1 MSNFSRSE
9 ANMPASP
16 DCRCSRVGAD
26 PISPEVTPRQRAA
39 LGLSLLSLA
48 ALAPLAV
55 ALACQPAEDHAV
67 KPKKSVELKGDVR
80 APPAAVPVA
89 TVDPM
94 PRRLWVQPGS
104 PAKKVADALRAEH
117 PNDAALLD
125 RIAETPAAVWLGG
138 WTKEPQK
145 AVASIVSEARRQSAV
160 PVLVA
165 YNIPNRDCGQ
175 HSAGGKADGKSYL
188 AWIEQV
194 AAGVGKGEAIVV
206 LEPDALTQLDCLT
219 DAQRDE
225 RLALL
230 RAAVTTFGAH
240 PGARVYLDGGHPDS
254 LPVSEMAARLED
266 AGVRQSRGFALNVSN
281 FVATGKNIKYG
292 DALSRTLGGDLH
304 YVVDTSR
311 NGHGANGEWC
321 NPFGRALG
329 EDPTLNPGLR
339 RGDAFLWVK
348 RPGESDG
355 TCHGGPAAGQF
366 WGGYALELAKAAW
379 EPELP
384 AVVDASR

>member
-1 MSNFSRSE
+1 M
-9 ANMPASP
+9 AT
-16 DCRCSRVGAD
+16 D
-26 PISPEVTPRQRAA
+26 PISPEVTPRQRVAV
-39 LGLSLLSLA
+39 GLSLLSLV

-55 ALACQPAEDHAV
+55 ALACQPAEDHSV
-67 KPKKSVELKGDVR
+67 KPQKPVELKGDVK
-80 APPAAVPVA
+80 APPAAVPA
-89 TVDPM
+89 APLDPM
-94 PRRLWVQPGS
+94 PRRLWTQPGA
-104 PAKKVADALRAEH
+104 PAKKVADALRAQN
-117 PNDAALLD
+117 PDDAALLD
-125 RIAETPAAVWLGG
+125 RMAKTPAGVWLGG
-138 WTKEPQK
+138 WTKDPK
-145 AVASIVSEARRQSAV
+145 KTVASIVAEAARTSAV

-188 AWIEQV
+188 TWISEV
-194 AAGVGKGEAIVV
+194 AAGVGSGDAIVV

-219 DAQRDE
+219 AAQREE
-225 RLALL
+225 RLGLL
-230 RAAVTTFGAH
+230 RAAVTTFQDH
-240 PGARVYLDGGHPDS
+240 PGARVYLDGGHPDALS
-254 LPVSEMAARLED
+254 VTEMAARLDE
-266 AGVRQSRGFALNVSN
+266 AGVHQSRGFALNVSN
-281 FVATGKNIKYG
+281 FVSTKKNILYG
-292 DALSRTLGGDLH
+292 DQVARILGDDLR
-304 YVVDTSR
+304 YVIDTSR

-384 AVVDASR
+384 AVVDATR